1 MKLSLNWLN
10 KYLEHGLNAN
20 DLAYRLTMAGLEVES
35 IENAGDDVIFELE
48 ITPNRPDCLNVL
60 GLAREVSAI
69 TDKDMIAPIVHD
81 YEDVADVDIVI
92 EDVAGCGRYIGT
104 IIEGIQVRPLSTEYS
119 SILKALGLKLIS
131 NIVDITNFVMF
142 EFGQP
147 LHAFDLDKLEGSK
160 IIVRRAK
167 KGEKIITLDEVER
180 ELDESIL
187 VIADARKPVAIA
199 GIMGGRDTGVTATT
213 KKILLEAA
221 FFDLGVVRR
230 GARRLGLTS
239 DSCYR
244 FERGVTWKNVEAG
257 SNRATDLIMQM
268 AGGSISAR
276 RDVTASKPERRRA
289 EIIVTS
295 ADIQALLGASLEP
308 VRVERILKR
317 LGCIVATAAN
327 GWVVIPPHFRN
338 DLRSKEDI
346 IEELARVVGYDNLP
360 MSLPHVKADNIVVDC
375 DKLFFN
381 KRVRDVMLAQGFNEV
396 VTYSLMSR
404 GALDKICY
412 AEPVI
417 RLQNPMSAE
426 HEIMRPTALAN
437 LLQVVAYN
445 MNRGHK
451 DLRLVEV
458 GKCYVP
464 GRESLV
470 LSIVLTGRREAD
482 WRRPGKDNVDF
493 YDLKGVL
500 EEFFTGLRVRGCVF
514 NPAELAVLEPGQGAT
529 IALNGKTIGYIGK
542 VAGTVVGSFE
552 IKKLNVFFAEI
563 DLDLLSAGVS
573 AREKFMPLND
583 FPAAV
588 RDISLAVKDVSFD
601 SMRGVCQE
609 HGRGLLK
616 QIEFIELYTGDKLED
631 GYKGYVLSL
640 TYQAPDRTLTDEEVN
655 GLHEELV
662 GRLVGRLGVKRR

>member
-1 MKLSLNWLN
+1 
-10 KYLEHGLNAN
+10 
-20 DLAYRLTMAGLEVES
+20 
-35 IENAGDDVIFELE
+35 
-48 ITPNRPDCLNVL
+48 
-60 GLAREVSAI
+60 
-69 TDKDMIAPIVHD
+69 
-81 YEDVADVDIVI
+81 
-92 EDVAGCGRYIGT
+92 
-104 IIEGIQVRPLSTEYS
+104 
-119 SILKALGLKLIS
+119 
-131 NIVDITNFVMF
+131 
-142 EFGQP
+142 
-147 LHAFDLDKLEGSK
+147 
-160 IIVRRAK
+160 
-167 KGEKIITLDEVER
+167 
-180 ELDESIL
+180 
-187 VIADARKPVAIA
+187 
-199 GIMGGRDTGVTATT
+199 
-213 KKILLEAA
+213 
-221 FFDLGVVRR
+221 
-230 GARRLGLTS
+230 
-239 DSCYR
+239 
-244 FERGVTWKNVEAG
+244 
-257 SNRATDLIMQM
+257 
-268 AGGSISAR
+268 
-276 RDVTASKPERRRA
+276 
-289 EIIVTS
+289 
-295 ADIQALLGASLEP
+295 
-308 VRVERILKR
+308 
-317 LGCIVATAAN
+317 
-327 GWVVIPPHFRN
+327 
-338 DLRSKEDI
+338 
-346 IEELARVVGYDNLP
+346 
-360 MSLPHVKADNIVVDC
+360 
-375 DKLFFN
+375 
-381 KRVRDVMLAQGFNEV
+381 
-396 VTYSLMSR
+396 
-404 GALDKICY
+404 
-412 AEPVI
+412 
-417 RLQNPMSAE
+417 
-426 HEIMRPTALAN
+426 
-437 LLQVVAYN
+437 